1 MYRIFV
7 GITAAVA
14 ALILLLTQVVGGD
27 DGGEQQAGEEVLL
40 EPISFTSDAPF
51 TDSVAQGPTS
61 TGPEPLDFEPA
72 SPGSI
77 RSAPADSVGLYGGSL
92 NESSCRRQQLVD
104 FLEAS
109 PAKARAWV
117 GALNADPSLFWS
129 GGNRLAVS
137 DIRTYIFELT
147 PVILRLDTRVTNH
160 GYVNGRATRIQS
172 VLQAGT
178 AVLVDVY
185 GVPRVKCNCGNP
197 LTEPLRFPPVY
208 KGPKWPGFN
217 PGKVIIVTKSTTIIN
232 TFVLINVLTG
242 DQITRPPSTDGPE
255 DVPGGTTPTPSPSA
269 SPSPGLTVPPDIV
282 LGTGDVQ
289 VTLLWNSGE
298 DLDLHV
304 TDPTGFELYFST
316 ARAPSTS
323 PSGGQLDQDD
333 TAGCGTPSAT
343 HVENIFWPEGGAPTG
358 QYEAW
363 VKNYRGCGPPASY
376 QLRITVAG
384 TVVYNDGGSL
394 AADQESARVPFSA

>member
-14 ALILLLTQVVGGD
+14 ALILLLTQVVDGD
-27 DGGEQQAGEEVLL
+27 DEPQLAEEEVLL

-51 TDSVAQGPTS
+51 TESVAQGPTT
-61 TGPEPLDFEPA
+61 TGPEPLEFEPA

-104 FLEAS
+104 FLES
-109 PAKARAWV
+109 QPAKARAWV
-117 GALNADPSLFWS
+117 SALNSDPSLIWS
-129 GGNRLAVS
+129 GGNRLNVS
-137 DIRTYIFELT
+137 DIRTYVFELT
-147 PVILRLDTRVTNH
+147 PVILRLDTRVTNY
-160 GYVNGRATRIQS
+160 GYVNGRATPLQS

-178 AVLVDVY
+178 AVLVDAY

-217 PGKVIIVTKSTTIIN
+217 PGKVVIVTKTTTIIN
-232 TFVLINVLTG
+232 TFVLINVFTG
-242 DQITRPPSTDGPE
+242 EPITRPAGTDGP
-255 DVPGGTTPTPSPSA
+255 DDTPGGTTSSPGA
-269 SPSPGLTVPPDIV
+269 SPSPGLTVPPDV
-282 LGTGDVQ
+282 TLGTGDVQ
-289 VTLLWNSGE
+289 VTLLWNAGD

-304 TDPTGFELYFST
+304 IDPTGFELYFST
-316 ARAPSTS
+316 ARAPGTS

-333 TAGCGTPSAT
+333 TAGCGTPPAT

-358 QYEAW
+358 GYE
-363 VKNYRGCGPPASY
+363 VFVRNYRGCDGASSY

-384 TVVYNDGGSL
+384 TVVHNEGGSL
-394 AADQESARVPFSA
+394 SSGEDSSQVAFTA

>member
-14 ALILLLTQVVGGD
+14 ALILLLTQVIGGD
-27 DGGEQQAGEEVLL
+27 DASQLAEEEVLL

-51 TDSVAQGPTS
+51 TESVAQGPTT
-61 TGPEPLDFEPA
+61 TGPEPLDFGPA

-104 FLEAS
+104 FLEAQ

-129 GGNRLAVS
+129 GGDRLNIA
-137 DIRTYIFELT
+137 DILTYVFELT
-147 PVILRLDTRVTNH
+147 PVILRVDTRVTNH
-160 GYVNGRATRIQS
+160 GYVDGRATRIQS
-172 VLQAGT
+172 VLQSGT
-178 AVLVDVY
+178 AVLVDAY

-217 PGKVIIVTKSTTIIN
+217 PGKVVIVTRPPRVID
-232 TFVLINVLTG
+232 TFVLINVATG
-242 DQITRPPSTDGPE
+242 QPISRPPGTDGP
-255 DVPGGTTPTPSPSA
+255 DDRPGGSPSPTPSPSL
-269 SPSPGLTVPPDIV
+269 SVPPDVV

-289 VTLLWNSGE
+289 VTLLWNAGD

-304 TDPTGFELYFST
+304 VDPTGFELYFST
-316 ARAPSTS
+316 AKAPATS
-323 PSGGQLDQDD
+323 PSGGQLDVDNTGD
-333 TAGCGTPSAT
+333 CSTTGTK
-343 HVENIFWPEGGAPTG
+343 VENIFWPEGGAPTG

-363 VKNYRGCGPPASY
+363 VKNYNSCGAPASF

-384 TVVYNDGGSL
+384 TVVHDEGGSL
-394 AADQESARVPFSA
+394 SSGEESPHVPFSA

>member
-7 GITAAVA
+7 GITAVVA
-14 ALILLLTQVVGGD
+14 ALILLLTQLVGGD
-27 DGGEQQAGEEVLL
+27 DASQQAGEEVLL

-51 TDSVAQGPTS
+51 TESVAQGPTS
-61 TGPEPLDFEPA
+61 TGPEPIDFEPA

-92 NESSCRRQQLVD
+92 NESSCRRQQLVS
-104 FLEAS
+104 FLEAQ

-117 GALNADPSLFWS
+117 NALNADPSLFWS
-129 GGNRLAVS
+129 GGNRLTVT
-137 DIRTYIFELT
+137 DIRAYVFELT
-147 PVILRLDTRVTNH
+147 PVILRVDTRVTNH
-160 GYVNGRATRIQS
+160 GYVNGQATRIQS

-178 AVLVDVY
+178 AVLVDAY

-217 PGKVIIVTKSTTIIN
+217 PGKVVIVTQTTTIIN
-232 TFVLINVLTG
+232 TFVLINVVTG
-242 DQITRPPSTDGPE
+242 DTITRPAGTDGP
-255 DVPGGTTPTPSPSA
+255 DDTPSGSTSPTPSPSL
-269 SPSPGLTVPPDIV
+269 SVPPDVV

-289 VTLLWNSGE
+289 VTLLWNAGD

-304 TDPTGFELYFST
+304 VDPTGFELYFST
-316 ARAPSTS
+316 AKAPSSS
-323 PSGGQLDQDD
+323 PSGGQLDVDNTGD
-333 TAGCGTPSAT
+333 CSTTGTK
-343 HVENIFWPEGGAPTG
+343 VENIFWPEGGAPTG
-358 QYEAW
+358 EYEAW
-363 VKNYRGCGPPASY
+363 VRNYNSCGAPASY

-384 TVVYNDGGSL
+384 TVVHEESGSL
-394 AADQESARVPFSA
+394 SSGEDSPRAPFTA